1 MSAPESHRRE
11 PSARF
16 AGFVRAQDGRLVAAN
31 GERTQFRGVGL
42 GNWLLPE
49 GYMWK
54 FPSEAQ
60 SPREIEAQI
69 VRLAGADY
77 AQRFWQVFR
86 ERYITE
92 ADIAQIAQ
100 SGFDH
105 VRLPINA
112 RVIQDSNGESIEAGY
127 AHIDRLLAWCEGHG
141 LHVLLDLHGAPGGQT
156 GTNIDD
162 SPHMRPDLFLK
173 PHYRDLTI
181 ELWRTMATRYAGN
194 TVVMGYDLLNEPLP
208 NEWQHQFPNE
218 LVALYQDITVAI
230 REVDADHLIMYE
242 GSHWATNWDIFTDV
256 WDDNSAL
263 QFHKYWSAPDRESL
277 APYLDARERLGLPI
291 YMGEGGENTLEWL
304 YAAFRLYEAE
314 EIGWNLWPWKK
325 LDTQTSPVSASAPSG
340 WPRLVAAMAGRAD
353 IGASDARRILDD
365 YLAAVEF
372 DACEFRPDVV
382 HAVMASEPAVV
393 PAWGFGH
400 RGPNVSHGGPS
411 KASDAVAPTGF
422 RASDGVPI
430 SFASGR
436 PGPDN
441 PFTQNDGK
449 VYSDEEMLIVRLAPG
464 QWLEFE
470 MAAPPPLAMLS
481 VVDQRGALVPA
492 SLERTNAGVRVGAPQ
507 DGGTLE
513 FARIVRSR
521 VFGAGESEGQ

>member
-1 MSAPESHRRE
+1 MSPPEIHSRE
-11 PSARF
+11 HSARF
-16 AGFVRAQDGRLVAAN
+16 SGFVRAQDGRLVAAN
-31 GERTQFRGVGL
+31 GAPTIFRGVGL

-69 VRLAGADY
+69 VRLAGPEY
-77 AQRFWQVFR
+77 AQHFWTAFR

-92 ADIAQIAQ
+92 SDIAHIAH

-112 RVIQDSNGESIEAGY
+112 RVIQAPTGEPLEAGY
-127 AHIDRLLAWCEGHG
+127 AHVDRLVAWCERHG

-162 SPHMRPDLFLK
+162 SPHMRPDLFLE
-173 PHYRDLTI
+173 PQYRDLTI

-256 WDDNSAL
+256 WDENSAL

-277 APYLDARERLGLPI
+277 APYLDVRERLGLPI

-325 LDTQTSPVSASAPSG
+325 LDTHTSPVSAVAPPG
-340 WPRLVAAMAGRAD
+340 WSRLVAAMAGRAE

-365 YLAAVEF
+365 YLAAVEL
-372 DACEFRPDVV
+372 DACEQRPDVV
-382 HAVMASEPAVV
+382 RAVMASAPAVV

-400 RGPNVSHGGPS
+400 RGRHVSHGGAGTPS
-411 KASDAVAPTGF
+411 VDVAPAGF
-422 RASDGVPI
+422 RVSDGVAI

-449 VYSDEEMLIVRLAPG
+449 AYSDEEMLIVRLAPG

-470 MAAPPPLAMLS
+470 MEAPPPLAMLS
-481 VVDQRGALVPA
+481 VVDQRGAPVPA
-492 SLERTNAGVRVGAPQ
+492 SLERTDAGVRVTAPL
-507 DGGTLE
+507 GSGTLE

-521 VFGAGESEGQ
+521 IFGARQNEDQ